1 MLPLSRTLATLCFA
15 VMLGTASDWGAT
27 PAAAQ
32 AKAIQSQDSNTDGV
46 VAEITQ
52 AQRKEGVL
60 TVRLRVRNTSDA
72 PKMVH
77 FPWGYDEYDKY
88 YVTAG
93 KKKYLILRDT
103 EKVPIASAPTGQKK
117 LDKGASYIW
126 WAKFP
131 APAAGDTKF
140 TYYTNIAPPFEDVP
154 ITD

>member
-1 MLPLSRTLATLCFA
+1 MLPLTRTLATLFLA
-15 VMLGTASDWGAT
+15 ATLGAASDWGAT

-32 AKAIQSQDSNTDGV
+32 AKAIQSQDTNTDGV

-72 PKMVH
+72 KKSIS
-77 FPWGYDEYDKY
+77 FPWDSNDYEKF

-93 KKKYLILRDT
+93 KKKYLILRDSA
-103 EKVPIASAPTGQKK
+103 KVPIASPPTGQKE
-117 LDKGASYIW
+117 LAKGAGFIW

-131 APAAGDTKF
+131 APAASDTKF
-140 TYYTNIAPPFEDVP
+140 SFYTTIAPPFEDVP